1 MMLDVRA
8 FFLKKNLQ
16 ANSVPLLDPDPRRV
30 GLSLHSCTSGERREL
45 FLCDRVNMRAYHF
58 VYFIEI
64 FLLFRNGNPGGEFWW
79 WS

>member
-64 FLLFRNGNPGGEFWW
+64 FLLF
-79 WS
+79 